1 MRRKSTGSESGAQLG
16 RRSAALAEVIRQ
28 SIAAG
33 EVGEGRFLSSEREF
47 AALHGVNKKTVRRAL
62 KALEDEGLVQAV
74 ERHGYRV
81 AMGMDAQERG
91 SPIAYIPWEKS
102 DISQWTIPANL
113 LLPALQE
120 AANRRGHSLLAV
132 GSIDR
137 TSKAIL
143 AEIRRL
149 CVSGIVIDSDDP
161 ELLREV
167 QESGITTVMVDQ
179 WVENTFADSVMQ
191 NGLLGGMQA
200 VRYLRERGCRRVGWF
215 GSSTEGIHRIDRY
228 SGFAAGVCAAGLPL
242 RGEDI
247 ISVPEGR
254 NEATAMEL
262 LRRRDR
268 PDGIFA
274 PWNSQAKAL
283 LAAARALDLK
293 PGRDLHVVG
302 WSPEEALG
310 GFYQSQFAPRAAP
323 PAITWSAQVMAE
335 VAMTRLMERRRNPQF
350 PPMRLLI
357 PTRLALVE

>member
-1 MRRKSTGSESGAQLG
+1 MRRKTTDSESNAQLG

-28 SIAAG
+28 SITAG

-47 AALHGVNKKTVRRAL
+47 AAQHGVNKKTVRRAL
-62 KALEDEGLVQAV
+62 KALEEEGLVQAV
-74 ERHGYRV
+74 DRHGYRV
-81 AMGMDAQERG
+81 ALGVDEQDRG

-132 GSIDR
+132 GSLDR

-149 CVSGIVIDSDDP
+149 RVSGIVVDSDDP

-167 QESGITTVMVDQ
+167 RESGITTVMVDQ
-179 WVENTFADSVMQ
+179 WVENGFADSVMQ

-200 VRYLRERGCRRVGWF
+200 VRYLQERGCRRIAWF
-215 GSSTEGIHRIDRY
+215 GSSEEGIHRIDRY
-228 SGFAAGVCAAGLPL
+228 SGFAAGICASGLPL
-242 RGEDI
+242 RSEDI
-247 ISVPEGR
+247 ISVSKDGE
-254 NEATAMEL
+254 EAALEL

-268 PDGIFA
+268 PDGVFA
-274 PWNSQAKAL
+274 PWSSQAKAL
-283 LAAARALDLK
+283 LAAARTLDLK

-302 WSPEEALG
+302 WCPEEAFAGL
-310 GFYQSQFAPRAAP
+310 YRSQFAPRAAP

-335 VAMTRLMERRRNPQF
+335 IAMTRLAERRRNPQY

-357 PTRLALVE
+357 PTRLILPD